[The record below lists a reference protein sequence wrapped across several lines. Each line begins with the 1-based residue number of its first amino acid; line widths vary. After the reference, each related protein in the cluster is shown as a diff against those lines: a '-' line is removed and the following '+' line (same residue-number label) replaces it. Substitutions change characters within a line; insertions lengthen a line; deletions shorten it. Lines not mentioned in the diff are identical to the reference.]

1 MIIKTEYYL
10 QGWASYFENEI
21 SSFLDVPLEWALN
34 TEVPHW
40 LLGSYVSFLK
50 IYFLII

>member
-1 MIIKTEYYL
+1 MIIKTDYYL

-40 LLGSYVSFLK
+40 LLGSYVSFFK
-50 IYFLII
+50 IYFLTI